1 MSPVGPHG
9 TRGRRNIADKRRLL
23 QYWRT
28 NAQPELAMT
37 LTHSLAQLQKEHVVL
52 ELECIDRMYLNA
64 YVPKLTSEAGI
75 AAFCRGYLGHRFAS
89 TKQAVQMTTRFVKSI
104 ESFLQR
110 EGLELVRFKKG
121 QRKDNILQQ
130 KLRTFKK
137 QEGVIF
143 VGVAQ
148 EKVRVPRTTRKA
160 LPGGGTIPWIIYS
173 TAMVNVYYFYCRDQ
187 DFGPFFLK
195 FCSYFPYSAKL
206 CLNGHEYLKCQL
218 AHRGIAFEAMDNG
231 LLSCADL
238 HAAQRISDR
247 LSHTKIDACFRK
259 WLARLPHPYSAQDRK
274 AGYRYDLSVLQAEFS
289 LTQVWD
295 RPTHGRCF
303 FEEVIR
309 ENIDLGRPEQVQLIF
324 ARKMQRK
331 TATDGRCRT
340 RIITE
345 GVVPS
350 LHVYYKNTHLKQY
363 HKEGRGLRTET
374 TINNTYDFGVG
385 RRLKN
390 LDALRRIGFAANRR
404 VLQVEQ
410 LTHDCHIGAEA
421 FNKLQKPAE
430 VDGHHVSALPF
441 GQERVQALLT
451 VLVLFCL
458 QPEGFRNRQLRPLL
472 AQWLAI
478 PESKISPGRMSYDLR
493 RLRLHGLIE
502 RLPKTQRYRLTT
514 FGLKSALFYSRAY
527 QRLLRR
533 GLSELHDP
541 RLSESSALAGSFAMF
556 QKSLDAFAAEK
567 MAA

>member
-1 MSPVGPHG
+1 
-9 TRGRRNIADKRRLL
+9 
-23 QYWRT
+23 
-28 NAQPELAMT
+28 
-37 LTHSLAQLQKEHVVL
+37 
-52 ELECIDRMYLNA
+52 
-64 YVPKLTSEAGI
+64 
-75 AAFCRGYLGHRFAS
+75 LGHRFAS
-89 TKQAVQMTTRFVKSI
+89 TKQAVAITETFIKSI
-104 ESFLQR
+104 RAFLEN
-110 EGLELVRFKKG
+110 EGLELVRFQKG
-121 QRKDNILQQ
+121 QRKDAVFQK
-130 KLRTFKK
+130 KLRHFNKA
-137 QEGVIF
+137 EGVVF

-160 LPGGGTIPWIIYS
+160 TPNGGTIPWIMYS
-173 TAMVNVYYFYCRDQ
+173 TAMINVYYFYCRDR

-218 AHRGIAFEAMDNG
+218 AQRGIAFQALDNG
-231 LLSCADL
+231 LLACADSQ
-238 HAAQRISDR
+238 AAQRICEG
-247 LSHTKIDACFRK
+247 LSAAKIEACFRK
-259 WLARLPHPYSAQDRK
+259 WLARLPHPYSAKDRR

-295 RPTHGRCF
+295 RAVHGRGF

-331 TATDGRCRT
+331 TAADGRCRT

-363 HKEGRGLRTET
+363 HKEGRALRTET
-374 TINNTYDFGVG
+374 TINNPYDFGVG

-390 LDALRRIGFAANRR
+390 LPALRQIGFAANRR

-421 FNKLQKPAE
+421 FTQLQQPAE
-430 VDGHHVSALPF
+430 VDGQHASALPF
-441 GQERVQALLT
+441 GQERVQALLAA
-451 VLVLFCL
+451 VVLFCL

-472 AQWLAI
+472 AQLLGLA
-478 PESKISPGRMSYDLR
+478 ESDITPGRMSYDLR
-493 RLRLHGLIE
+493 RLRLHGFRE
-502 RLPKTQRYRLTT
+502 RIPKSHRYRLTT
-514 FGLKSALFYSRAY
+514 FGLKTALFYSRTY

-541 RLSESSALAGSFAMF
+541 RLVQTSTLAANFARFQTALDTYTTEI
-556 QKSLDAFAAEK
+556 LAA
-567 MAA
+567 

>member
-1 MSPVGPHG
+1 M
-9 TRGRRNIADKRRLL
+9 K
-23 QYWRT
+23 
-28 NAQPELAMT
+28 

-89 TKQAVQMTTRFVKSI
+89 TKQAVMMTEAFIKAI
-104 ESFLQR
+104 QAFIQK
-110 EGLELVRFKKG
+110 EGLELVRFHKG
-121 QRKDNILQQ
+121 QRKDAVMQRH
-130 KLRTFKK
+130 LRHFKK
-137 QEGVIF
+137 QEGVLF

-148 EKVRVPRTTRKA
+148 EKMRVPRTTRKA
-160 LPGGGTIPWIIYS
+160 LPGGGTIPWILYS
-173 TAMVNVYYFYCRDQ
+173 TAMVNVYYFYCRDK

-218 AHRGIAFEAMDNG
+218 AQRGLAFEPMDNG
-231 LLSCADL
+231 LLACADL
-238 HAAQRISDR
+238 KAAQRISDG
-247 LSHTKIDACFRK
+247 LSEAKIDAFFRK

-295 RPTHGRCF
+295 RATHGRCF
-303 FEEVIR
+303 FEELIR

-345 GVVPS
+345 GVLPS
-350 LHVYYKNTHLKQY
+350 LHVYYKSTHLKQY

-390 LDALRRIGFAANRR
+390 LDALRQIGFAANRR

-430 VDGHHVSALPF
+430 VDGQHASALPF

-451 VLVLFCL
+451 VLILFCF

-472 AQWLAI
+472 AQWLGTS
-478 PESKISPGRMSYDLR
+478 ESQMSPGRMSYDLR

-502 RLPKTQRYRLTT
+502 RIPKTQRYRLTT
-514 FGLKSALFYSRAY
+514 LGLKTALFYNRAY

-541 RLSESSALAGSFAMF
+541 RTSESSALALDFAKF
-556 QKSLDAFAAEK
+556 QKSLDAYVAEK
-567 MAA
+567 LAA

>member
-1 MSPVGPHG
+1 MK
-9 TRGRRNIADKRRLL
+9 I
-23 QYWRT
+23 
-28 NAQPELAMT
+28 
-37 LTHSLAQLQKEHVVL
+37 THSLAQLQKEHVVL

-64 YVPKLTSEAGI
+64 YQPKLTTGGGI
-75 AAFCRGYLGHRFAS
+75 AAFCRGYLGYRFAS
-89 TKQAVQMTTRFVKSI
+89 TKQAVQRTTQFVSAI
-104 ESFLQR
+104 EAFIQR
-110 EGLELVRFKKG
+110 EGLELVHFKKG
-121 QRKDNILQQ
+121 QRKDGVLQQ
-130 KLRTFKK
+130 KLRNFKK
-137 QEGVIF
+137 AEGVIF

-148 EKVRVPRTTRKA
+148 EKVRVPRTTRKRTES
-160 LPGGGTIPWIIYS
+160 GGTIPWIIYS
-173 TAMVNVYYFYCRDQ
+173 TAMVNCYYFYCRDQ

-195 FCSYFPYSAKL
+195 FCSYFPYPAKL

-218 AHRGIAFEAMDNG
+218 AQRGIAFEAMDNG
-231 LLSCADL
+231 LLCCADL
-238 HAAQRISDR
+238 KAAQRISDG
-247 LSHTKIDACFRK
+247 LSDTKINAFFRK

-295 RPTHGRCF
+295 RATHGRCF

-390 LDALRRIGFAANRR
+390 LPALRQIGLDANRR

-410 LTHDCHIGAEA
+410 LTHDCHIGAQA
-421 FNKLQKPAE
+421 FDQLQKPAE
-430 VDGHHVSALPF
+430 VDGQHVSALPF

-472 AQWLAI
+472 AQLLGLS
-478 PESKISPGRMSYDLR
+478 ESQISPGRMSYDLR
-493 RLRLHGLIE
+493 RLRLHRLIE
-502 RLPKTQRYRLTT
+502 RVPKTQRYRLTA
-514 FGLKSALFYSRAY
+514 FGLKTALFYSRTY

-541 RLSESSALAGSFAMF
+541 RLSESSTLAIDFAKF
-556 QKSLDAFAAEK
+556 QKALDAYIAEK
-567 MAA
+567 LAA

>member
-1 MSPVGPHG
+1 MKVS
-9 TRGRRNIADKRRLL
+9 
-23 QYWRT
+23 
-28 NAQPELAMT
+28 
-37 LTHSLAQLQKEHVVL
+37 HSLAQLQKQHVVM

-75 AAFCRGYLGHRFAS
+75 AGFCRGYLGHRFAS
-89 TKQAVQMTTRFVKSI
+89 TKQAIAMTDAFIKSI
-104 ESFLQR
+104 RDFIQR
-110 EGLELVRFKKG
+110 EGLDLVRFKKG
-121 QRKDNILQQ
+121 QRKDDVAQRY
-130 KLRTFKK
+130 LRQFKK
-137 QEGVIF
+137 PEGVLF

-148 EKVRVPRTTRKA
+148 EKVRVPRTTRRS
-160 LPGGGTIPWIIYS
+160 LPSGGTIPWIMYS
-173 TAMVNVYYFYCRDQ
+173 TAMVNVYYFYCKDK

-195 FCSYFPYSAKL
+195 FCSYFPYWAKL

-218 AHRGIAFEAMDNG
+218 ANRGIAFEPMDNG

-238 HAAQRISDR
+238 KAAQRICDH
-247 LSHTKIDACFRK
+247 LDAAKIDAFFRK
-259 WLARLPHPYSAQDRK
+259 WLARLPHPYSAKDRK

-295 RPTHGRCF
+295 NAVQGRCF

-324 ARKMQRK
+324 VRKMQRK

-363 HKEGRGLRTET
+363 HKQGRGLRTET

-385 RRLKN
+385 RRLHN
-390 LDALRRIGFAANRR
+390 LPKLREIGFAANRR

-410 LTHDCHIGAEA
+410 LSHDCQVGAQA
-421 FNKLQKPAE
+421 FEKLQKPAE
-430 VDGHHVSALPF
+430 VDGQHASALPF
-441 GQERVQALLT
+441 GQQRVQALFMA
-451 VLVLFCL
+451 LVLFCL

-472 AQWLAI
+472 AQLLGI
-478 PESKISPGRMSYDLR
+478 KPSEITPGRMSYDLR

-502 RLPKTQRYRLTT
+502 RIPKSQRYRLTT
-514 FGLKSALFYSRAY
+514 AGLKTALLYSRTY

-533 GLSELHDP
+533 GLSELLDH
-541 RLSESSALAGSFAMF
+541 RILQSSPLAADFAKFQHALDDYAA
-556 QKSLDAFAAEK
+556 QKLAA
-567 MAA
+567 

>member
-1 MSPVGPHG
+1 MKV
-9 TRGRRNIADKRRLL
+9 TRN
-23 QYWRT
+23 
-28 NAQPELAMT
+28 
-37 LTHSLAQLQKEHVVL
+37 LAQLQKEHVVL

-64 YVPKLTSEAGI
+64 YVPKLTSEGGI

-89 TKQAVQMTTRFVKSI
+89 TKQAVAMTQAFVKSI
-104 ESFLQR
+104 EAFLQR
-110 EGLELVRFKKG
+110 EGLELIRFQKG
-121 QRKDNILQQ
+121 QRKDDVLQQ
-130 KLRTFKK
+130 KLRRFKK

-160 LPGGGTIPWIIYS
+160 CLGGGTIPWIIYS

-218 AHRGIAFEAMDNG
+218 AQRGIAFQALDNG
-231 LLSCADL
+231 LLACADL
-238 HAAQRISDR
+238 PAAQRISDG
-247 LSHTKIDACFRK
+247 LSDTKIETFFRK
-259 WLARLPHPYSAQDRK
+259 WLARLPHPYSAKDRR

-295 RPTHGRCF
+295 RPVHGRCF

-324 ARKMQRK
+324 GRKMQRK

-390 LDALRRIGFAANRR
+390 LPALRQIGFAANRR

-421 FNKLQKPAE
+421 FDKLQKPAE
-430 VDGHHVSALPF
+430 VDGQHVSALPF
-441 GQERVQALLT
+441 GQERVQALLA
-451 VLVLFCL
+451 VLVIFCL

-472 AQWLAI
+472 AQWLGI
-478 PESKISPGRMSYDLR
+478 SESQISPGRMSYDLR
-493 RLRLHGLIE
+493 RLRLHGLTE
-502 RLPKTQRYRLTT
+502 RIPKTQRYRLTP
-514 FGLKSALFYSRAY
+514 FGLKTALFYSRAY

-541 RLSESSALAGSFAMF
+541 RTAESLPLAVHFAKF
-556 QKSLDAFAAEK
+556 QRALDAYLAERIAA
-567 MAA
+567 

>member
-1 MSPVGPHG
+1 MNV
-9 TRGRRNIADKRRLL
+9 
-23 QYWRT
+23 
-28 NAQPELAMT
+28 
-37 LTHSLAQLQKEHVVL
+37 THSLAQLQQDHVAL

-64 YVPKLTSEAGI
+64 YVPKLTSEGGI

-89 TKQAVQMTTRFVKSI
+89 TKQAVDMTQAFLKAI
-104 ESFLQR
+104 DAFLQR
-110 EGLELVRFKKG
+110 EGIELVRFRKG
-121 QRKDNILQQ
+121 QRKDDVLQQ
-130 KLRTFKK
+130 KLRSFT
-137 QEGVIF
+137 QEEGVIF

-160 LPGGGTIPWIIYS
+160 IPGGGTIPWIMYS
-173 TAMVNVYYFYCRDQ
+173 TAMVNVYYFYCRDR

-195 FCSYFPYSAKL
+195 FCSYFPYAAKL

-218 AHRGIAFEAMDNG
+218 AQRGIPFQAMDNG

-238 HAAQRISDR
+238 PAAQR
-247 LSHTKIDACFRK
+247 LSEGLSPAKIDAFFRK
-259 WLARLPHPYSAQDRK
+259 WLARLPHPYSRKDRQ
-274 AGYRYDLSVLQAEFS
+274 AGYRYDLSILQAEFS

-295 RPTHGRCF
+295 RGLHGRGF

-324 ARKMQRK
+324 GRKLQRK

-363 HKEGRGLRTET
+363 HKEGRALRTET
-374 TINNTYDFGVG
+374 TINNAYDFGVG

-390 LDALRRIGFAANRR
+390 LPALRQIGMAANRR
-404 VLQVEQ
+404 VLEVER
-410 LTHDCHIGAEA
+410 LTHDCHVGAEA
-421 FNKLQKPAE
+421 FEKLQQPAE
-430 VDGHHVSALPF
+430 VDGQRASALPF
-441 GQERVQALLT
+441 GQPRVQALLA

-472 AQWLAI
+472 AQWLQL
-478 PESKISPGRMSYDLR
+478 PESDLSPGRMTYDLR

-502 RLPKTQRYRLTT
+502 RIPKTQRYRLTT
-514 FGLKSALFYSRAY
+514 FGLKTALFYARTY
-527 QRLLRR
+527 QRLIRP

-541 RLSESSALAGSFAMF
+541 RTAKSSILALSFNRF
-556 QKSLDAFAAEK
+556 KNTLDAYVAQKKAA
-567 MAA
+567 

>member
-1 MSPVGPHG
+1 MKV
-9 TRGRRNIADKRRLL
+9 TD
-23 QYWRT
+23 
-28 NAQPELAMT
+28 
-37 LTHSLAQLQKEHVVL
+37 SLDQLQKEHVVL

-64 YVPKLTSEAGI
+64 YVPQLTSEAGI
-75 AAFCRGYLGHRFAS
+75 ASFCRGYLGHRFAS
-89 TKQAVQMTTRFVKSI
+89 TKQAVAKTEAFVASI
-104 ESFLQR
+104 RDFVQE
-110 EGLELVRFKKG
+110 EGLDLVRFQKG
-121 QRKDNILQQ
+121 QRKDDVMQRY
-130 KLRTFKK
+130 LRRCPKK
-137 QEGVIF
+137 EGVLF

-148 EKVRVPRTTRKA
+148 EKVRVPRTTRQK
-160 LPGGGTIPWIIYS
+160 LPGGGTIPWILYS
-173 TAMVNVYYFYCRDQ
+173 TALVNVYYFYCRDR

-218 AHRGIAFEAMDNG
+218 AQRGIAFTALDNG
-231 LLSCADL
+231 LLSCANIQ
-238 HAAQRISDR
+238 AAQR
-247 LSHTKIDACFRK
+247 LSEGLSAAKIDAFFRK
-259 WLARLPHPYSAQDRK
+259 WLGRLPHPYSAKDRH
-274 AGYRYDLSVLQAEFS
+274 AGYRYDLSILQAEFS

-295 RPTHGRCF
+295 RAVHGRCF

-331 TATDGRCRT
+331 TAADGRCRT
-340 RIITE
+340 RVITE

-363 HKEGRGLRTET
+363 HKYCPQGAASRTET

-390 LDALRRIGFAANRR
+390 LPALRQIGFGANRR

-421 FNKLQKPAE
+421 FEKLQKPAE
-430 VDGHHVSALPF
+430 VDGQHVSALPF
-441 GQERVQALLT
+441 GQERVQALLM
-451 VLVLFCL
+451 VVVLFCL

-472 AQWLAI
+472 AQLLGL
-478 PESKISPGRMSYDLR
+478 PESQITPGRMSYDLR
-493 RLRLHGLIE
+493 RLRLHGVIE
-502 RLPKTQRYRLTT
+502 RVPKTQRYRLTHS
-514 FGLKSALFYSRAY
+514 GLRTALLYSRTY
-527 QRLLRR
+527 QRVLRP

-541 RLSESSALAGSFAMF
+541 RVLSSSALATHYARF
-556 QKSLDAFAAEK
+556 QGKLDEYIDHK

>member
-1 MSPVGPHG
+1 MK
-9 TRGRRNIADKRRLL
+9 I
-23 QYWRT
+23 
-28 NAQPELAMT
+28 
-37 LTHSLAQLQKEHVVL
+37 THNLAQLQKEHVVL

-64 YVPKLTSEAGI
+64 YQPKLTTGGGI
-75 AAFCRGYLGHRFAS
+75 AAFCRGYLGYRFAS
-89 TKQAVQMTTRFVKSI
+89 TKQAVQRTTQFVSAI
-104 ESFLQR
+104 EAFIQR
-110 EGLELVRFKKG
+110 EGLELVHFKKG
-121 QRKDNILQQ
+121 QRKDGVLQQ
-130 KLRTFKK
+130 KLRNFKK
-137 QEGVIF
+137 AEGVIF

-148 EKVRVPRTTRKA
+148 EKVRVPRTTRKRTES
-160 LPGGGTIPWIIYS
+160 GGTIPWIIYS
-173 TAMVNVYYFYCRDQ
+173 TAMVNCYYFYCRDQ

-195 FCSYFPYSAKL
+195 FCSYFPYPAKL

-218 AHRGIAFEAMDNG
+218 AQRGIAFEAMDNG
-231 LLSCADL
+231 LLCCADL
-238 HAAQRISDR
+238 KAAQRISDA
-247 LSHTKIDACFRK
+247 LSDTKINAFFRK
-259 WLARLPHPYSAQDRK
+259 WLARLTHPYSAQDRK

-295 RPTHGRCF
+295 RATHGRCF

-390 LDALRRIGFAANRR
+390 LPALRQIGLDANRR

-410 LTHDCHIGAEA
+410 LTHDCHIGAQA
-421 FNKLQKPAE
+421 FDQLQKPAE
-430 VDGHHVSALPF
+430 VDGQHVSALPF

-472 AQWLAI
+472 AQLLGLS
-478 PESKISPGRMSYDLR
+478 ESQISPGRMSYDLR
-493 RLRLHGLIE
+493 RLRLHRLIE
-502 RLPKTQRYRLTT
+502 RVPKTQRYRLTA
-514 FGLKSALFYSRAY
+514 FGLKTALFYSRTY

-541 RLSESSALAGSFAMF
+541 RLSESSTLAIDFAKF
-556 QKSLDAFAAEK
+556 QKALDAYIAEK
-567 MAA
+567 LAA